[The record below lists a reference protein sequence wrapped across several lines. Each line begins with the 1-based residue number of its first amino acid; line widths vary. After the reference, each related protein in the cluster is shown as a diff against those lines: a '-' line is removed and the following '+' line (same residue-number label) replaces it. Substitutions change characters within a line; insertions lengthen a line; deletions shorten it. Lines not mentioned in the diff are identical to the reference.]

1 MLGLLRQTLAL
12 RLQEPS
18 WPEIP
23 VPDLEPVIEQASV
36 TGSVLE
42 PEAFTAI
49 ARMLGLTKRVQGLF
63 RADARREA
71 YPGLA
76 ALADRLTGDAEFARR
91 IGRTFDPAGEV
102 RDEASSELRSIRGRL
117 RRRQQDV
124 SQRLGGMSR
133 SFRESGEDSFVT
145 LRGGRYVLS
154 VAAADQRRVRG
165 IVHDR
170 SATGKTVYVE
180 PLDVIELNNSLA
192 ELEADER
199 MEVHRI
205 LRELTSWV
213 REHSA
218 DLSESQS
225 ALAALDELNARARL
239 TEELGASMPH
249 LDETGRRLRLV
260 QARHPLLHMAA
271 GREVVPLQLDLDDGR
286 HALVVSGPN
295 MGGKTVVLKTVG
307 LLVLM
312 AMAGLFVPAAE
323 GTVVPW
329 IDGVYVDI
337 GDEQS
342 LDFDL
347 STYAG
352 HLRNMKAILGEAGE
366 CSLVLIDELGA
377 GTDPDEG
384 AALGV
389 ALLEEIGRRGTLCV
403 TTTHLGAFK
412 TFAADAPGFANAAME
427 HDPETLSPTY
437 TLYVGLPGRSHAFEL
452 ARREGWS
459 STVLDRARAL
469 MNQERVQTETLLAQ
483 IQAER
488 TALGAERDQTARD
501 RERLAASRERFE
513 QLTAQLHEKMDRLKL
528 EKALAEDRVFGEL
541 RRLMR
546 DTKERIAS
554 LEAREKRLAAREARQ
569 SERMTGARP
578 PRGGHHRGDGGDA
591 SAASSSAASSSAGS
605 SSAGSSSAGSLSA
618 GSQAAAP
625 SAAEVRRWL
634 HAREREVASLRRRRE
649 PAPLR
654 VDQAGA
660 AEAGRSLLAEEIVPG
675 ARAFARSLG
684 VDVVIGETGG
694 ERDRVWVDHRGVR
707 VRVPRADL
715 ETPREPGREGPREAF
730 AGVRV
735 PEESAEA
742 MSEALRGELDL
753 RGLDQQAC
761 EERLEQFLDRAVMAG
776 VTRVR
781 IIHGKGT
788 GALRKRVLKVLDRLS
803 AVVSHREGEPGEGGW
818 GVTIAFLEKGAASSD
833 SASR

>member
-1 MLGLLRQTLAL
+1 MLDLLRQTLAL

-23 VPDLEPVIEQASV
+23 VPDLDPVIEQAAV

-49 ARMLGLTKRVQGLF
+49 ARMLGLTKRVQGVF

-145 LRGGRYVLS
+145 LRAGRYVLS

-180 PLDVIELNNSLA
+180 PLDVIDLNNSLA

-205 LRELTSWV
+205 LRELTTWV
-213 REHSA
+213 REHGPA
-218 DLSESQS
+218 LSESQS

-260 QARHPLLHMAA
+260 QARHPLLHMAS

-366 CSLVLIDELGA
+366 RSLVLIDELGA

-412 TFAADAPGFANAAME
+412 TFAADAAGFANAAME

-452 ARREGWS
+452 ARREGWAP
-459 STVLDRARAL
+459 TVLDRARAL
-469 MNQERVQTETLLAQ
+469 MDEERVQTETLLAQ

-488 TALGAERDQTARD
+488 TAVGAEREQTARD

-591 SAASSSAASSSAGS
+591 SAASSSAGSPSAGS
-605 SSAGSSSAGSLSA
+605 PSA

-625 SAAEVRRWL
+625 SAAEVRRWV
-634 HAREREVASLRRRRE
+634 HAREREVASLRKRRE

-654 VDQAGA
+654 VDQAGT
-660 AEAGRSLLAEEIVPG
+660 AEAGRPLLAEEIVPG

-707 VRVPRADL
+707 VRVPREDL
-715 ETPREPGREGPREAF
+715 ETPREPGMEGPHEAF

-788 GALRKRVLKVLDRLS
+788 GALRKRVLEVLDRLS